1 MYISKTTN
9 QIKST
14 AQMEKCILRVN
25 VLWMQSMRWPRCTPH
40 GFNHLLRAW
49 GPLARVKKL
58 YKSPVDLSEWSCVSP
73 VSQFC
78 VLWTTLWFWHKQL
91 HGTGGEFCLQ
101 NTFILKCSCS
111 VCQTSQWFCVWF
123 LRYLNEEVLTPSL
136 LPSWCH
142 LRS

>member
-9 QIKST
+9 RIKT
-14 AQMEKCILRVN
+14 AAQRGECILRVN
-25 VLWMQSMRWPRCTPH
+25 VLWMQSMRWPLCIPH
-40 GFNHLLRAW
+40 GFNHVLRTR
-49 GPLARVKKL
+49 GPLARVRKL
-58 YKSPVDLSEWSCVSP
+58 YKSSMDLSERSCVSP

-78 VLWTTLWFWHKQL
+78 VLWMTRWFWDKQL

-111 VCQTSQWFCVWF
+111 VLSDISVVLCVV
-123 LRYLNEEVLTPSL
+123 LEVSERGGPYPSL
-136 LPSWCH
+136 PLSWCH